1 MINAFFIFVFFEI
14 IIFFM
19 KYFVLRLIFTF
30 TVAITFIYSC
40 SGGEKT
46 DTLNQIS
53 NTSPFFV
60 NNINEVEVDEMQL
73 SVTTIFASDN
83 DGDLLQYSLSG
94 NDPSY
99 FSITNDGVI
108 TFNQPPSYY
117 DKNQFSIL
125 INVTDNIVLI
135 NQPLTVFLLRVCSDS
150 FLGKI
155 VCFEEEN
162 TSIEYDRSNDYPTWQ
177 DWDGDCQSNRHE
189 VLESEHI
196 DDDSNH
202 PLVFSSDGCFV
213 NSGKW
218 FDPYDNLYYFS
229 SSEVQIDHVVALF
242 EAHKSGAWSFPAS
255 RKLKFA
261 NNIDFDDLLIAVGGS
276 SNASKGSSDPSDWM
290 PDNSSYH
297 CEYLNKWLNIKSEF
311 RLSLDSDERE
321 AILNLHQENNCQN

>member
-1 MINAFFIFVFFEI
+1 MKHFGLRSIFS
-14 IIFFM
+14 
-19 KYFVLRLIFTF
+19 LI
-30 TVAITFIYSC
+30 VAITFINSC
-40 SGGEKT
+40 GGGGGGT
-46 DTLNQIS
+46 DPMPQIP

-60 NNINEVEVDEMQL
+60 NNIGEIEVDEMQL
-73 SVTTIFASDN
+73 SVATISASDN
-83 DGDLLQYSLSG
+83 DGDILQYSLSG

-99 FSITNDGVI
+99 FSITNEGVI
-108 TFNQPPSYY
+108 TFNQPPNYF
-117 DKNQFSIL
+117 DKNEFSIL
-125 INVTDNIVLI
+125 INVTDNIVSI
-135 NQPLTVFLLRVCSDS
+135 TQTLTVFLLRVCSDS
-150 FLGKI
+150 FLGKT

-162 TSIEYDRSNDYPTWQ
+162 TSVEYDRSNDYPTWQ
-177 DWDGDCQSNRHE
+177 DWDGDCQNNRHE

-276 SNASKGSSDPSDWM
+276 SNARKGSSDPSDWM
-290 PDNSSYH
+290 PDNSSYY
-297 CEYLNKWLNIKSEF
+297 CEYLDKWLNIKSEF
-311 RLSLDSDERE
+311 RLSIDSDEKD
-321 AILNLHQENNCQN
+321 AIENYYQENSYQN